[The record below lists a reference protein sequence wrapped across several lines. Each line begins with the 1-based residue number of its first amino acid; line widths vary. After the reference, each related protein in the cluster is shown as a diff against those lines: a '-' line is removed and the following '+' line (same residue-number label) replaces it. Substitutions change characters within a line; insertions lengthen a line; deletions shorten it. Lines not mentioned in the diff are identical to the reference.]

1 MDKKLQALIADS
13 ERLRADFMQADLKL
27 GLTFANL
34 ARTEAGTGEMPH
46 ALQSLRHGSRAAEI
60 VERLLAETT
69 TLGRQEQKQL
79 EDDLKKLNAAL
90 AKVREQI
97 S

>member
-1 MDKKLQALIADS
+1 MDNKLQSLIADG

-34 ARTEAGTGEMPH
+34 ARSEADAGEMPH
-46 ALQSLRHGSRAAEI
+46 ALQSLRRAARAAET
-60 VERLLAETT
+60 VARLLAETT
-69 TLGRQEQKQL
+69 TLGWQQQKQM
-79 EDDLKKLNAAL
+79 EDDLKKLNTAL
-90 AKVREQI
+90 AEVREQI